1 MQSIWR
7 ETTLLRPRGPLPGNL
22 EADVAV
28 IGGGMAGVLTAYFL
42 RQKGRRPIILEA
54 RRLAGGQ
61 TERTTAKITA
71 QHGLKYAQLIRDH
84 GEERALQYAEANRQA
99 IRDYRDLAA
108 ALGIKCKYEECPA
121 YLYSCVE
128 RDCLEE
134 ELAAARSLGFEA
146 ELTRD
151 TELPFPVKSALRFD
165 HQARFHPLR
174 FLEAL
179 AEELTVFEDTEVL
192 TLDGNRLETNRGTVE
207 ANQVVFASHYPFR
220 NVPGYYFL
228 RMHQERSY
236 VAAVE
241 GAPPIS
247 GMYYGVD
254 QESGWSLRQAGDL
267 LLLGGGNHRTGENSE
282 GGQYAALEA
291 KAAELWPG
299 CRVAARWSA
308 QDCMPL
314 DGVPYIG
321 PFSSAEKSWFV
332 ATGFQKW
339 GMTAS
344 MAAARLLSSLM
355 CGEESP
361 WAEVFSPQRFQLSAS
376 AKQLFEEGTQAVK
389 GLARE
394 WLIPPKEA
402 LEQLAPGRGGILSW
416 QDKKVGA
423 YRDERGTF
431 YLVDPRCPH
440 LGCRLEWNPD
450 ELSWDCPCHG
460 SRFDYRGNLLD
471 GPAQEG
477 LRHE

>member
-1 MQSIWR
+1 MTQIMLGSTGIQIEKNGFGCLPIQR
-7 ETTLLRPRGPLPGNL
+7 ISRDEAAYLLHK
-22 EADVAV
+22 AMD
-28 IGGGMAGVLTAYFL
+28 GGINFFDTARAYTDSEEKMGYAF
-42 RQKGRRPIILEA
+42 QGRRDKVIIASKTGALTGE
-54 RRLAGGQ
+54 
-61 TERTTAKITA
+61 
-71 QHGLKYAQLIRDH
+71 GLKKD
-84 GEERALQYAEANRQA
+84 
-99 IRDYRDLAA
+99 
-108 ALGIKCKYEECPA
+108 
-121 YLYSCVE
+121 
-128 RDCLEE
+128 LEE
-134 ELAAARSLGFEA
+134 
-146 ELTRD
+146 
-151 TELPFPVKSALRFD
+151 
-165 HQARFHPLR
+165 
-174 FLEAL
+174 
-179 AEELTVFEDTEVL
+179 
-192 TLDGNRLETNRGTVE
+192 
-207 ANQVVFASHYPFR
+207 
-220 NVPGYYFL
+220 
-228 RMHQERSY
+228 
-236 VAAVE
+236 
-241 GAPPIS
+241 
-247 GMYYGVD
+247 
-254 QESGWSLRQAGDL
+254 SLRN
-267 LLLGGGNHRTGENSE
+267 LGTDYIDVYQFHNPPFCPKPGGEDGL
-282 GGQYAALEA
+282 YDAALEA